1 MRSILQDVKVCKLGK
16 AVAHVYIN
24 GQKTMYK
31 IRSNL

>member
-16 AVAHVYIN
+16 AVAHVYI